1 VRHKRSFGSYIDK
14 KRAGSLKQLL
24 SETAGAWEE
33 EESAIS
39 DALCQFNAA
48 ERELLWDVARGKHV
62 NETQLGHFIDTRER
76 LRDALGEK
84 ELAGYLITLSPRMYL
99 QSFVLYYVK
108 LRQLRSLPDYRAIC
122 TRLTRR
128 LGRNARVADLTDD
141 LVAGWVPTLTNP
153 GSRKIANAI
162 IRACRQLVFRETSR
176 SAHPVFWTQKQR
188 ETYMAHVAQLPGAI
202 GHIPR
207 AAFWKCF
214 ASLAGDLGCNLVDLR
229 TMSKTFAKQQGPRL
243 SKETVAALHDMPVET
258 DEPLFAAL
266 TPDRITRRH
275 RELCW
280 SSGVLA
286 VRLSRT
292 ELTIVRAVAEG
303 ATTHE
308 MRAALGLNENQL
320 SHFRKRIAKVRGAI
334 HDRQQQ
340 QLIAR
345 AMSRGLTKNR
355 VPDASEIALLCQHYG
370 RDVERLSHARIKAG
384 RAFKISLRRIYQ
396 ILGPVTL
403 NHVETWD
410 ELRDLY
416 CRGPMQRMSPFMS
429 RKIQVALNRF
439 EAVAAP
445 GLLSEIDDAKIQRFH
460 EAVRDTSYDADELC
474 VLRRVLEF
482 ASDCGFMPSLPNFT
496 RVGLAAR
503 PPVKCHS
510 ATSSNHAANQ
520 EKKRQL
526 RLAFS
531 E

>member
-1 VRHKRSFGSYIDK
+1 VRHNGVLIDK
-14 KRAGSLKQLL
+14 ERAGSLKQLL

-39 DALCQFNAA
+39 DALRQFNAV
-48 ERELLWDVARGKHV
+48 ERELLWDVARGKRV
-62 NETQLGHFIDTRER
+62 NETQLDHFIDARER
-76 LRDALGEK
+76 LRNALGQQ

-99 QSFVLYYVK
+99 QTFVLYYVN

-128 LGRNARVADLTDD
+128 LGRKARVADLTDD
-141 LVAGWVPTLTNP
+141 LVAGWIPTLTNP

-176 SAHPVFWTQKQR
+176 SSHPVFWTQKQR
-188 ETYMAHVAQLPGAI
+188 ETYIAHVAQLPGAI
-202 GHIPR
+202 GQIPR

-214 ASLAGDLGCNLVDLR
+214 ALLAGDLGCNLVDLR
-229 TMSKTFAKQQGPRL
+229 TMSRTFAMQQGPRL
-243 SKETVAALHDMPVET
+243 SNETVAALHDMPVET

-292 ELTIVRAVAEG
+292 EMTIVRAVAEG

-308 MRAALGLNENQL
+308 IRAALGLNENQL

-334 HDRQQQ
+334 HDSQQQ
-340 QLIAR
+340 QLITK
-345 AMSRGLTKNR
+345 AMSCGLTKNR
-355 VPDASEIALLCQHYG
+355 VPDASEVASMCQHYCHG
-370 RDVERLSHARIKAG
+370 GDRLSHARIKAG
-384 RAFKISLRRIYQ
+384 RTFKISLRRIYP
-396 ILGPVTL
+396 ILGPVSL
-403 NHVETWD
+403 DDVETWD
-410 ELRDLY
+410 ELRDVY
-416 CRGPMQRMSPFMS
+416 CRGPMQSMSPFMC
-429 RKIQVALNRF
+429 RKVQVTLNRF
-439 EAVAAP
+439 ESVAAP
-445 GLLSEIDDAKIQRFH
+445 GLLSEIDDAIIQRFH
-460 EAVRDTSYDADELC
+460 DAVRDTSYSADELC

-482 ASDCGFMPSLPNFT
+482 ASDRGFMPSLPDFT

-503 PPVKCHS
+503 PAVTRPFG
-510 ATSSNHAANQ
+510 AASNHATNQ
-520 EKKRQL
+520 GPRQL
-526 RLAFS
+526 RLTFCD
-531 E
+531 